1 MDIADFILQLEAD
14 LKSEAN
20 VTDKENNEEKA
31 TEEKLNSNSKYRAT
45 TNSKSKK
52 DTLKSRNG
60 SRKSEDNL
68 VDLEDDEE
76 VTNDTESENVSS
88 EEDDVPMEIDL
99 SKSDSWTD
107 TKDAFNRLRA
117 GESLEGHEEIE
128 AYWNRLSRGEK
139 MTFYALVSA
148 MAQVLTG
155 GLGGKVAKLPSELGI
170 KINKDTTDQ
179 EKKRSASIRRNAQ
192 NQGNDGEG
200 AQTSASNDPNPIV
213 VGESQDISS
222 IKSYLKLING

>member
-20 VTDKENNEEKA
+20 VTDQEMADQEIKSQKLTGKLKA
-31 TEEKLNSNSKYRAT
+31 KGKP
-45 TNSKSKK
+45 K
-52 DTLKSRNG
+52 NG
-60 SRKSEDNL
+60 SLKDKTEDDL
-68 VDLEDDEE
+68 VDLENEDIPDE
-76 VTNDTESENVSS
+76 SS
-88 EEDDVPMEIDL
+88 EEESSDKEDNDVPMEIDL
-99 SKSDSWTD
+99 GKSESWTD

-139 MTFYALVSA
+139 MTFYSLVSA

-170 KINKDTTDQ
+170 KINKDTT
-179 EKKRSASIRRNAQ
+179 EKEKERSKKLKAKVRASSDDA
-192 NQGNDGEG
+192 
-200 AQTSASNDPNPIV
+200 APIV
-213 VGESQDISS
+213 VGESQDISQ
-222 IKSYLKLING
+222 IKSYLKVING

>member
-1 MDIADFILQLEAD
+1 
-14 LKSEAN
+14 
-20 VTDKENNEEKA
+20 
-31 TEEKLNSNSKYRAT
+31 
-45 TNSKSKK
+45 
-52 DTLKSRNG
+52 
-60 SRKSEDNL
+60 
-68 VDLEDDEE
+68 
-76 VTNDTESENVSS
+76 
-88 EEDDVPMEIDL
+88 
-99 SKSDSWTD
+99 
-107 TKDAFNRLRA
+107 
-117 GESLEGHEEIE
+117 
-128 AYWNRLSRGEK
+128 
-139 MTFYALVSA
+139 MTFYSLVSA

>member
-20 VTDKENNEEKA
+20 VTDDE
-31 TEEKLNSNSKYRAT
+31 
-45 TNSKSKK
+45 SKK
-52 DTLKSRNG
+52 QAVIADKLTGKLKAKDSPKGKKDQIKGQKR
-60 SRKSEDNL
+60 SEDDL
-68 VDLEDDEE
+68 VDLEELEPEDQSDEE
-76 VTNDTESENVSS
+76 QESS
-88 EEDDVPMEIDL
+88 EEDNDVPMEIDL
-99 SKSDSWTD
+99 SKADSWTD
-107 TKDAFNRLRA
+107 TKSAFNRLRA

-155 GLGGKVAKLPSELGI
+155 GLDGKVAKLPSELGI
-170 KINKDTTDQ
+170 KVNKDTTSK
-179 EKKRSASIRRNAQ
+179 EKERSKKLKAKVKASSDDVA
-192 NQGNDGEG
+192 
-200 AQTSASNDPNPIV
+200 PIV
-213 VGESQDISS
+213 VGEAQDISS

>member
-14 LKSEAN
+14 LKSEAD
-20 VTDKENNEEKA
+20 VTDQERKDQDTIADSLTGNLKAPNKKKNNNKNNN
-31 TEEKLNSNSKYRAT
+31 KN
-45 TNSKSKK
+45 
-52 DTLKSRNG
+52 TLKGRQS
-60 SRKSEDNL
+60 SED
-68 VDLEDDEE
+68 DLLSIEDEE
-76 VTNDTESENVSS
+76 ESDSDAESKNASS
-88 EEDDVPMEIDL
+88 EEDDDVPMEIDL

-117 GESLEGHEEIE
+117 GESLEGHKEIE

-139 MTFYALVSA
+139 MTFYSLVSA

-179 EKKRSASIRRNAQ
+179 EKKKSASIKRKAQ
-192 NQGNDGEG
+192 KQGSD
-200 AQTSASNDPNPIV
+200 DPNPIV

>member
-14 LKSEAN
+14 LKSEAD
-20 VTDKENNEEKA
+20 VTDQESKDQGAIADSLTGNLKAPNKKKNNKDPLKGRQRSEDDLLGIEDEEKSDSDV
-31 TEEKLNSNSKYRAT
+31 ESK
-45 TNSKSKK
+45 
-52 DTLKSRNG
+52 
-60 SRKSEDNL
+60 
-68 VDLEDDEE
+68 
-76 VTNDTESENVSS
+76 NVSS
-88 EEDDVPMEIDL
+88 EEDDDVPMEIDL

-117 GESLEGHEEIE
+117 GESLEGHKEIE

-139 MTFYALVSA
+139 MTFYSLVSA

-179 EKKRSASIRRNAQ
+179 EKKKSASIKRKAQ
-192 NQGNDGEG
+192 KQGSD
-200 AQTSASNDPNPIV
+200 DPNPIV

-222 IKSYLKLING
+222 IKSYLKFING

>member
-20 VTDKENNEEKA
+20 VTDDENRKQAAIANEL
-31 TEEKLNSNSKYRAT
+31 TGKLRA
-45 TNSKSKK
+45 KDKPKGKK
-52 DTLKSRNG
+52 DQIKGQKR
-60 SRKSEDNL
+60 SEDDL
-68 VDLEDDEE
+68 VDLEELEPEDQSGEE
-76 VTNDTESENVSS
+76 QESS
-88 EEDDVPMEIDL
+88 EEDNDVPMEIDL
-99 SKSDSWTD
+99 SKADSWTD
-107 TKDAFNRLRA
+107 TKNAFNRLRA

-155 GLGGKVAKLPSELGI
+155 GLDGKVAKLPSELGI
-170 KINKDTTDQ
+170 KINKDTTSK
-179 EKKRSASIRRNAQ
+179 EKERSKKLKTKVKASSDDVA
-192 NQGNDGEG
+192 
-200 AQTSASNDPNPIV
+200 PIV
-213 VGESQDISS
+213 VGEAQDISS

>member
-20 VTDKENNEEKA
+20 VTGKENEAQAAIAGKLKGKLKA
-31 TEEKLNSNSKYRAT
+31 
-45 TNSKSKK
+45 K
-52 DTLKSRNG
+52 DSPKGKPKDKIRG
-60 SRKSEDNL
+60 QKRSEDDL
-68 VDLEDDEE
+68 VDLEELEPEDQSDEE
-76 VTNDTESENVSS
+76 QESS
-88 EEDDVPMEIDL
+88 EEDNDVPMEIDL

-107 TKDAFNRLRA
+107 TKNAFNRLRA

-148 MAQVLTG
+148 MPQVLTG
-155 GLGGKVAKLPSELGI
+155 GLDGKVAKLPSELGI
-170 KINKDTTDQ
+170 KINKDTTSK
-179 EKKRSASIRRNAQ
+179 EKERSKKLKAKVKASSDDVA
-192 NQGNDGEG
+192 
-200 AQTSASNDPNPIV
+200 PIV
-213 VGESQDISS
+213 VGEAQDISS

>member
-139 MTFYALVSA
+139 MTFYSLVSA

>member
-20 VTDKENNEEKA
+20 VTDQETSDQEK
-31 TEEKLNSNSKYRAT
+31 TSKKLDSDKRYRA
-45 TNSKSKK
+45 KGKK
-52 DTLKSRNG
+52 PKNG
-60 SRKSEDNL
+60 SLKDKSEDDL
-68 VDLEDDEE
+68 VDLEELEPEDQPDEE
-76 VTNDTESENVSS
+76 QESS
-88 EEDDVPMEIDL
+88 EDDDDVPMEIDL
-99 SKSDSWTD
+99 SKADSWTD
-107 TKDAFNRLRA
+107 TKSVFNRLRA

-155 GLGGKVAKLPSELGI
+155 GLDGKVAKLPSELGI
-170 KINKDTTDQ
+170 KVNKDTTDK
-179 EKKRSASIRRNAQ
+179 EKERSKKLKTKVKSSSDDVA
-192 NQGNDGEG
+192 
-200 AQTSASNDPNPIV
+200 PIV
-213 VGESQDISS
+213 VGEAQDISS

>member
-20 VTDKENNEEKA
+20 VTGEESERQTA
-31 TEEKLNSNSKYRAT
+31 TEKELDSDKRYRAT
-45 TNSKSKK
+45 GKKSQ
-52 DTLKSRNG
+52 DTLKGQKQKKR
-60 SRKSEDNL
+60 SEDDLIDL
-68 VDLEDDEE
+68 VGDDEE
-76 VTNDTESENVSS
+76 ADSEAESGEASS
-88 EEDDVPMEIDL
+88 EDDDIPMEIDL
-99 SKSDSWTD
+99 AKSDSWTD

-139 MTFYALVSA
+139 MTFYSLVSA

>member
-20 VTDKENNEEKA
+20 VTDVEVDSQDKIASQMTGKLKA
-31 TEEKLNSNSKYRAT
+31 KG
-45 TNSKSKK
+45 KK
-52 DTLKSRNG
+52 PKNG
-60 SRKSEDNL
+60 SLKDKSEDDL
-68 VDLEDDEE
+68 VDLEDEEEATSDSDEE
-76 VTNDTESENVSS
+76 QESS
-88 EEDDVPMEIDL
+88 EEDNDVPMEIDL
-99 SKSDSWTD
+99 SKADSWTD
-107 TKDAFNRLRA
+107 TKSAFNRLRA

-155 GLGGKVAKLPSELGI
+155 GLDGKVAKLPSELGI
-170 KINKDTTDQ
+170 KINKDTTKK
-179 EKKRSASIRRNAQ
+179 EKERSKKLKAKVKASSDDA
-192 NQGNDGEG
+192 
-200 AQTSASNDPNPIV
+200 APIV